1 MGEERISEEMRAM
14 LWDTTHP
21 HTVATFLVE
30 VCGSGGVPLDFPAK
44 QRLIERI
51 QWMEQNYAITTNG
64 NGSLIISTQRL
75 C

>member
-1 MGEERISEEMRAM
+1 M
-14 LWDTTHP
+14 LWDSTRL
-21 HTVATFLVE
+21 HTVTPFFKE
-30 VCGSGGVPLDFPAK
+30 ECGSGGVPLDFPGK
-44 QRLIERI
+44 QQLIERI